1 VPVTASPLSF
11 HPDAGSPAAPVH
23 NSSVRVRL
31 LLVLAGVLVVMA
43 TVSAFLALWQGG
55 PHRAGVVTASV
66 ADVAVGHAKTIS
78 VELPDARHT
87 QARVFLART
96 SAGDVHAYLAK
107 STHLGCR
114 LLAPDDGHY
123 GVGFTLTSR
132 RYFFEDPCGG
142 SLYSLAGKCTG
153 GPCPRNLDG
162 YAVEMRDDHAE
173 IDLRTLIKG
182 SPRGT

>member
-1 VPVTASPLSF
+1 M
-11 HPDAGSPAAPVH
+11 VH

-31 LLVLAGVLVVMA
+31 VLVLAGVLVVLA
-43 TVSAFLALWQGG
+43 TVGAFLALWQGG
-55 PHRAGVVTASV
+55 PHRAGVVTTSL
-66 ADVAVGHAKTIS
+66 ADVAVGHAKTIT
-78 VELPDARHT
+78 VELPDKRHT
-87 QARVFLART
+87 SASVFVART
-96 SAGDVHAYLAK
+96 SARDVRAYLAK

-114 LLAPDDGHY
+114 LLAPDDGLY
-123 GVGFTLTSR
+123 GDGFAVTSR
-132 RYFFEDPCGG
+132 RYFFEDPCHG

-162 YAVEMRDDHAE
+162 YAVEVRDGTAD